1 MKLVDISETVDKEY
15 TEIDE
20 EIKPVFTIRKLT
32 AGEVE
37 TIGDSTSV
45 LDDKNRIM
53 YLGGTAIRLK
63 LKYALVSWKNIVD
76 NSGKDV
82 PCNDSNKEK
91 LPPGVVSWLS
101 KEIDK
106 ISGLLGI
113 PDGEKKT
120 F

>member
-1 MKLVDISETVDKEY
+1 MFLVDISETFEKEY

-20 EIKPVFTIRKLT
+20 EIKPVFVIRKLT

-45 LDDKNRIM
+45 LDDKNRIV
-53 YLGGTAIRLK
+53 YLGGTSIRLK
-63 LKYALVSWKNIVD
+63 IKYALVSWKNVVD
-76 NSGKDV
+76 NTGKDV
-82 PCNDSNKEK
+82 PCNDANKEK
-91 LPPGVVSWLS
+91 LPPNVISWLS

-113 PDGEKKT
+113 SEEDKKKS
-120 F
+120 